1 MKKILKILLLA
12 VLSVACVM
20 SAIACAPTS
29 SEDSDKGLIV
39 NLKKGV
45 YIVTKYVAEEDDGN
59 VLDLS
64 LRDELKEISKI
75 ENVKIRIKT
84 NAFSGNEN
92 IEELIIPS
100 FVTEIDEGA
109 FAGMK
114 NLKKITLPFIGATA
128 NSDASTGDSS
138 EGTDKATD
146 NARTFAYVFGKSE
159 YGEGSKVTVNY
170 NDKTEDRYMPR
181 NLRTVV
187 IAPEADY
194 NIPMD
199 AFNGCVN
206 LTTIVLND
214 KVKEIGEK
222 AFNGCINLLYS
233 LNVKGEDIEVIDFE
247 LPSSVEVIR
256 KGAFTNCT
264 KLLGSVLNKTINLK
278 TIGESAFEGAFNGS
292 EAIEIKL
299 PANIVIGK
307 KAFSASAVKTVELT
321 IGDKDSIVIG
331 DSAFASCLK
340 LTKVVFGSFTA
351 NAEITRTIG
360 QFAFKGAENL
370 TQFGDTADT
379 IKTDGFTLDSL
390 AFDPAE

>member
-1 MKKILKILLLA
+1 MKKILKILILT
-12 VLSVACVM
+12 VLSIACVTM
-20 SAIACAPTS
+20 ALACAPTG
-29 SEDSDKGLIV
+29 SDVGEKGLTI
-39 NLKKGV
+39 NNKKGV
-45 YIVTKYVAEEDDGN
+45 YIVTKYVAEEDDGK

-64 LRDELKEISKI
+64 LRDELEEISKI
-75 ENVKIRIKT
+75 ENVKIRIKA

-187 IAPEADY
+187 IQNDALETY
-194 NIPMD
+194 NVPMD

-206 LTTIVLND
+206 LTEIVLDCNV
-214 KVKEIGEK
+214 KVIGEK
-222 AFNGCINLLYS
+222 AFNGCINLS
-233 LNVKGEDIEVIDFE
+233 NFTI
-247 LPSSVEVIR
+247 PATVETIR
-256 KGAFTNCT
+256 KGAFSNCT
-264 KLLGSVLNKTINLK
+264 KLSGSVLDTATSLK
-278 TIGESAFEGAFNGS
+278 TIGESAFEGAFNGN

-331 DSAFASCLK
+331 DSAFASCTK
-340 LTKVVFGSFTA
+340 LIKVVFGSFTA
-351 NAEITRTIG
+351 DAKITRTIG

-379 IKTDGFTLDSL
+379 IKTAGFVVDSL